1 MDRSS
6 PLYRRYALSKD
17 VLIAMLP
24 IFLMNVITYGLRPLL
39 LLAVSMAFSYLFDA
53 LTARM
58 RQEKF
63 DRHDISGDVYK
74 RQMQGCIRSGWR
86 QGPVG

>member
-39 LLAVSMAFSYLFDA
+39 LRAVRAS
-53 LTARM
+53 
-58 RQEKF
+58 
-63 DRHDISGDVYK
+63 K
-74 RQMQGCIRSGWR
+74 R
-86 QGPVG
+86 